1 MMRVY
6 WQKQK
11 LQLSKHFYL
20 NFSMALSSEISRLVL
35 YYLLS
40 FPLPLSY
47 LLSFSLSKKNYF
59 FAFLLINVYYYYLI
73 CLSVL
78 NYTVLIFVKHISKTS
93 KPSRKFTKYS
103 SRLYQF
109 NVNDSSSFQIHLD
122 AQFYL

>member
-1 MMRVY
+1 M
-6 WQKQK
+6 
-11 LQLSKHFYL
+11 SKIPSNDANILAETETLIMQTFYL
-20 NFSMALSSEISRLVL
+20 NFSMVLSSEISRLVL

-78 NYTVLIFVKHISKTS
+78 NYTVLIFVKH
-93 KPSRKFTKYS
+93 F
-103 SRLYQF
+103 
-109 NVNDSSSFQIHLD
+109 
-122 AQFYL
+122 